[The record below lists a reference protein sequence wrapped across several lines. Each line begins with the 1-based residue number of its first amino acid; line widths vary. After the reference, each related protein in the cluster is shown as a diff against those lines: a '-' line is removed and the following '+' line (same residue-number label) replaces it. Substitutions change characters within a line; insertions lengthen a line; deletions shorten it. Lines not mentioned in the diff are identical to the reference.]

1 MSTAVLTRCG
11 ALLLALAVW
20 VLGCTPGAAQDKG
33 GERGGSRHVLP
44 NLIVP
49 KLDLPII
56 TSLKDGHLSVQ
67 LPDLDLPNVLH
78 LDVSRLSPELR
89 RRFGDEDLLLI
100 NLPGITVVL
109 PDLPAVNALGTGILG
124 VVLDQVSGVS
134 QALSNTANQALL
146 SPVQEILDNLLGG
159 GSPAGASSSG
169 GPSSSNAGGGAS
181 GMAAL
186 PLSNLWMWNA
196 VNFGTSNHGGY
207 HFRAGSGDNVITG
220 TTLEMRTNQ
229 RSEMPGVLWD
239 ASTAVGLRP
248 GTLYLGVNGG
258 IAESDLEVRANE
270 ALRSLG
276 LTQAGSGNLKSWAAG
291 GFALLTTRA
300 WYAAAAAG
308 GTWGSAETENFVTG
322 ARSDY
327 DGSSFTSALFAGTI
341 LPIISDDVRLDLRVT
356 LGYQRTVAEA
366 HNDTVGIT
374 YSDHVVEAFDG
385 TLSARLFGIVPMP
398 SVTLRP
404 YVQAGVVHR
413 FHYLNELQIQ
423 GIDFS
428 FDDAD
433 TSTFLAGGLDFDIN
447 GWLQLSAGAR
457 YDRSPDYDSL
467 TGRFGLLL
475 KLN

>member
-1 MSTAVLTRCG
+1 MITAVLARCSALAV
-11 ALLLALAVW
+11 ALLLWTLGFGPAV
-20 VLGCTPGAAQDKG
+20 AQYPDDG
-33 GERGGSRHVLP
+33 RRGRFILP
-44 NLIVP
+44 NFIIP

-56 TSLKDGHLSVQ
+56 SGNKGGDISVQ
-67 LPDLDLPNVLH
+67 LPDLHLPNILH

-100 NLPGITVVL
+100 NLPGITIVL
-109 PDLPAVNALGTGILG
+109 PDLPAINGLGSGVLG
-124 VVLDQVSGVS
+124 VVLDQVSSVS
-134 QALSNTANQALL
+134 QTLSNTANQALL
-146 SPVQEILDNLLGG
+146 GPVQQILDNLTGG
-159 GSPAGASSSG
+159 GDGAAASSSD
-169 GPSSSNAGGGAS
+169 GPSGSSAGGGAS
-181 GMAAL
+181 GMVAL

-196 VNFGTSNHGGY
+196 MTFGTSNHGGY
-207 HFRAGSGDNVITG
+207 QFRAGSGDNVITG

-229 RSEMPGVLWD
+229 RSEMPGLLWD
-239 ASTAVGLRP
+239 ASTLVGLRP
-248 GTLYLGVNGG
+248 GTLHFGVNGG
-258 IAESDLEVRANE
+258 VAESDLDVRANS

-276 LTQAGSGNLKSWAAG
+276 ITQAGAGNLKSWSAG

-300 WYAAAAAG
+300 WYTGAAAG
-308 GTWGSAETENFVTG
+308 GSWGRAETENYVTG

-341 LPIISDDVRLDLRVT
+341 IPVMSDDVRLDLRAT
-356 LGYQRTVAEA
+356 LGYQRTVGEA

-374 YSDHVVEAFDG
+374 YSDHTVETFDG
-385 TLSARLFGIVPMP
+385 SLSARLFGVVRLP
-398 SVTLRP
+398 SFTLRP

-433 TSTFLAGGLDFDIN
+433 TSVFFAGGLDFDIN
-447 GWLQLSAGAR
+447 SRLQLSAGVR
-457 YDRSPDYDSL
+457 HDRSPDYDSL
-467 TGRFGLLL
+467 TGRFGLLW

>member
-1 MSTAVLTRCG
+1 MFIAVLTRCSALAV
-11 ALLLALAVW
+11 ALLLWTLGYGPAV
-20 VLGCTPGAAQDKG
+20 AQDPDDG
-33 GERGGSRHVLP
+33 RRGRLILP
-44 NLIVP
+44 NLIIP

-56 TSLKDGHLSVQ
+56 SGNKGGDISVQ
-67 LPDLDLPNVLH
+67 LPDHHLPNILH

-100 NLPGITVVL
+100 NLPGITIVL
-109 PDLPAVNALGTGILG
+109 PDLPAINGLGSGVLG
-124 VVLDQVSGVS
+124 VVLDQVSSVS
-134 QALSNTANQALL
+134 QTLSNTANQALL
-146 SPVQEILDNLLGG
+146 GPVQQILDNLTG
-159 GSPAGASSSG
+159 GSGGATASSSD
-169 GPSSSNAGGGAS
+169 GPSGSSAGGGTS

-196 VNFGTSNHGGY
+196 VTFGTSNHGGY
-207 HFRAGSGDNVITG
+207 QFRAGSGDNVVTG
-220 TTLEMRTNQ
+220 TTLEMRTSQ
-229 RSEMPGVLWD
+229 RSEMPGLLWD
-239 ASTAVGLRP
+239 ASTLAGLRP
-248 GTLYLGVNGG
+248 GTLHFGVNGG
-258 IAESDLEVRANE
+258 IAESDLDVRGNS

-276 LTQAGSGNLKSWAAG
+276 ITQAGTGNLKSWSAG

-300 WYAAAAAG
+300 WYTGAAAG
-308 GTWGSAETENFVTG
+308 GSWGRAETENYVTG

-341 LPIISDDVRLDLRVT
+341 VPVMSDDVRLDLRVT
-356 LGYQRTVAEA
+356 LGYQRTVGEA

-374 YSDHVVEAFDG
+374 YSDHTVETFDG
-385 TLSARLFGIVPMP
+385 SLSARLFGVVRLP
-398 SVTLRP
+398 SLTLRP

-433 TSTFLAGGLDFDIN
+433 TSVFFASGLDFDISSR
-447 GWLQLSAGAR
+447 LQLSAGVR
-457 YDRSPDYDSL
+457 HDRSPDYDSL
-467 TGRFGLLL
+467 AGRLGVLL